1 MRSNARVSR
10 VSLSLP
16 LLLGIA
22 GASALAACSSDDSSA
37 TTPEPDASAPL
48 ADGSSPIDSS
58 TPVSDTGT
66 LADTSTPVA
75 DSGDA
80 APAPDAATA
89 VANAVYTMTNA
100 AAGNDV
106 LGFTRASDGSLTP
119 MASPFATGGKGSG
132 AALGEQGAVTYD
144 LATNRLYAVNAG
156 DDSFSIFPV
165 KSDGT
170 LGTAVNVAA
179 SAVAGGS
186 ALVGPKSVTFAGN
199 TIYVLFEGNATT
211 ASAIAGWTV
220 SGSTAT
226 FVAGSLLPLS
236 SATQSVDPAQIQFT
250 PDGKWLVVTEKQSGA
265 AGSFAGSGSLDTFA
279 VDANGLA
286 TKKGFY
292 PTASAG
298 ADAGVQL
305 EPFGFAFYG
314 SYLIVS
320 EAASTGVGTYTYA
333 AGAIAPVTG
342 ATQFLPT
349 DPAPCWVAVSAD
361 WAYVAN
367 AQGPDVS
374 GFTVSSTTGCLT
386 NIGTAANAVVA
397 QTGKTIVTDA
407 GKVNQGPTDEAV
419 SVDGQI
425 LYVLDSAVP
434 AIGIFKVNADGTLT
448 RVGTTDYSDSSLVAG
463 IAGLAAR

>member
-1 MRSNARVSR
+1 
-10 VSLSLP
+10 
-16 LLLGIA
+16 
-22 GASALAACSSDDSSA
+22 
-37 TTPEPDASAPL
+37 
-48 ADGSSPIDSS
+48 
-58 TPVSDTGT
+58 
-66 LADTSTPVA
+66 
-75 DSGDA
+75 
-80 APAPDAATA
+80 
-89 VANAVYTMTNA
+89 
-100 AAGNDV
+100 
-106 LGFTRASDGSLTP
+106 
-119 MASPFATGGKGSG
+119 
-132 AALGEQGAVTYD
+132 
-144 LATNRLYAVNAG
+144 VNAG

-170 LGTAVNVAA
+170 LATAINVSA
-179 SAVAGGS
+179 SAVTGGA
-186 ALVGPKSVTFAGN
+186 ALVGPKSVTFSGN
-199 TIYVLFEGNATT
+199 TVYVLFEGDATV

-220 SGSTAT
+220 SGTTAT
-226 FVAGSLLPLS
+226 FIAGSLLPLS
-236 SATQSVDPAQIQFT
+236 SSTQSVDPAQIQFT

-265 AGSFAGSGSLDTFA
+265 AGSFAGPGSLDTFA

-286 TKKGFY
+286 TKTGFY

-298 ADAGVQL
+298 VDAGVQL

-314 SYLIVS
+314 NYLIVS
-320 EAASTGVGTYTYA
+320 EAGSTGVGTYTYA
-333 AGAIAPVTG
+333 SGAIAPVTG
-342 ATQFLPT
+342 GTQFLPT

-374 GFTVSSTTGCLT
+374 GFTVSATTGGLT

-419 SVDGQI
+419 SVDGAI

-434 AIGIFKVNADGTLT
+434 AIGVFKVNGDGTLT
-448 RVGTTDYSDSSLVAG
+448 RVGATDYSDSSLTAG